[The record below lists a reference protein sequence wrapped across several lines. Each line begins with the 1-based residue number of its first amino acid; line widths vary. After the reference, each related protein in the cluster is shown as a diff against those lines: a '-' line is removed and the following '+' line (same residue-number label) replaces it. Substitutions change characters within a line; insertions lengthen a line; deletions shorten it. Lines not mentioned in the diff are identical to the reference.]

1 MGSVGKQQSM
11 IFSADAD
18 RVKDKC
24 SRQEPYRTS
33 CLDDS
38 IRIKYGFCKESS
50 NIQHLLGKLTSYILQ
65 IAWYNCLDYLKQV
78 VY

>member
-38 IRIKYGFCKESS
+38 IRIKYDFVRNRVIS
-50 NIQHLLGKLTSYILQ
+50 NI
-65 IAWYNCLDYLKQV
+65 YLEN
-78 VY
+78 